1 MLANENKQSVCKMRI
16 ENYTIQMI
24 KVYNSSEK
32 WKWVRLQLLIPGGS
46 RKVRIL
52 ILISYRVVYI
62 FIGNFKKN
70 RYLNRVSELN
80 GN

>member
-32 WKWVRLQLLIPGGS
+32 CKWVRLQLLTPGGP
-46 RKVRIL
+46 RKERIL

-62 FIGNFKKN
+62 FIGNLKKIDI
-70 RYLNRVSELN
+70 
-80 GN
+80 

>member
-32 WKWVRLQLLIPGGS
+32 WKWVRLQLLTPGGP

-70 RYLNRVSELN
+70 RYLNRVS
-80 GN
+80 